1 MLFDLR
7 GRGRRRTI
15 QGIYLF
21 LAVLMGGGLIFFGV
35 GGTGVGLFNS
45 DNNQGQSTS
54 ISNTGLKDAEKQVK
68 TQPQNPAA
76 WANLT
81 RRRFQS
87 ADYDSNQ
94 KVFTDQGQLRQVSV
108 AYLRYRRLLGEKKDP
123 DPSLLQQMITVYGET
138 GLADFANAAKVAD
151 DLSAAQP
158 KNITAFEQLAIYA
171 KVAGQS
177 RQADLAQQKALSLA
191 DGKQAAKQIKAVIK
205 QQTQLIQAAQQQA
218 AGAASGASPGG

>member
-15 QGIYLF
+15 QVIYLF
-21 LAVLMGGGLIFFGV
+21 LAVLIGGGLIFFGV
-35 GGTGVGLFNS
+35 GGTGVGLFNN
-45 DNNQGQSTS
+45 DNNQSQGSS
-54 ISNTGLKDAEKQVK
+54 ISNTALKDTEKQVRP
-68 TQPQNPAA
+68 QPKNPAA

-87 ADYDSNQ
+87 AAYDSNQ
-94 KVFTDQGQLRQVSV
+94 KVFTDQAQLRQVAT
-108 AYLRYRRLLGEKKDP
+108 AYARYRALLGQNKNP
-123 DPSLLQQMITVYGET
+123 DPALLQQMITVYGET
-138 GLADFANAAKVAD
+138 GLADFGNAAKVAD

-171 KVAGQS
+171 KVAGQT
-177 RQADLAQQKALSLA
+177 RQADLAQQKAISLA
-191 DGKQAAKQIKAVIK
+191 DGKQAAKQIEQVIK

-218 AGAASGASPGG
+218 AGAASGAASGG

>member
-15 QGIYLF
+15 QVIYLF
-21 LAVLMGGGLIFFGV
+21 LAVLIGGGLVFFGV
-35 GGTGVGLFNS
+35 GGTGVGLFNN
-45 DNNQGQSTS
+45 DDNQGQSSS
-54 ISNTGLKDAEKQVK
+54 ISNDALKNAEKQVK
-68 TQPQNPAA
+68 TQPQNAVA
-76 WANLT
+76 WANLA

-87 ADYDSNQ
+87 ADYDSNN
-94 KVFTDQGQLRQVSV
+94 KIFTDQAQLRQVSA
-108 AYLRYRRLLGEKKDP
+108 AYLRYRHLLGEKKGP
-123 DPSLLQQMITVYGET
+123 DASLLQQMITVYGET

-177 RQADLAQQKALSLA
+177 RQADLAQQKAISLA
-191 DGKQAAKQIKAVIK
+191 DGKQAAKQIEQVIK

-218 AGAASGASPGG
+218 AGAASGAASGG

>member
-15 QGIYLF
+15 QVIYLF
-21 LAVLMGGGLIFFGV
+21 LAVLIGGGLIFFGV
-35 GGTGVGLFNS
+35 GGTGVGLFNN
-45 DNNQGQSTS
+45 DNNQGSSSS
-54 ISNTGLKDAEKQVK
+54 ISNDALKNAEKQVK
-68 TQPQNPAA
+68 TQPRNPVA
-76 WANLT
+76 WENLA

-87 ADYDSNQ
+87 ADYDSTNKIFTNQ
-94 KVFTDQGQLRQVSV
+94 AQLRQVGV
-108 AYLRYRRLLGEKKDP
+108 AYDRYRTLLGNKDP
-123 DPSLLQQMITVYGET
+123 DTSLLQQMITVYGET
-138 GLADFANAAKVAD
+138 GLADFGNAAKVAD
-151 DLSAAQP
+151 DLTAAQP

-218 AGAASGASPGG
+218 AGAASGATPGG

>member
-15 QGIYLF
+15 QVIYLF
-21 LAVLMGGGLIFFGV
+21 LAVLIGGGLVFFGV
-35 GGTGVGLFNS
+35 GGTGVGLFNN
-45 DNNQGQSTS
+45 DNNQGPSSS
-54 ISNTGLKDAEKQVK
+54 ISNDALKNAEKQVK
-68 TQPQNPAA
+68 TQPQNAVA
-76 WANLT
+76 WANLA

-87 ADYDSNQ
+87 ADYDQNQ
-94 KVFTDQGQLRQVSV
+94 KIFTNQTQLRQVSA
-108 AYLRYRRLLGEKKDP
+108 AYLRYRTLLGAKKAP
-123 DPSLLQQMITVYGET
+123 DASLLQQMITVYGET

-177 RQADLAQQKALSLA
+177 RQADLAQQKAISLA
-191 DGKQAAKQIKAVIK
+191 DGKQAAKQIKQVIK

-218 AGAASGASPGG
+218 AGAASGASSGG